1 MKIDKMKS
9 IILDPKYNQWGLCL
23 QFQLLA
29 AGHVEH
35 LPKYVV
41 RHHPQLHLQECLWQ
55 YCNFP
60 LQGLWQLSQPESSKT
75 LKKVSVVVLVVVML
89 VVVVVVWV
97 VVVVMVVVVVVVV
110 MVVGL
115 VGLMGLV
122 LVVSV

>member
-9 IILDPKYNQWGLCL
+9 IILDPKYTQWGLCL

-41 RHHPQLHLQECLWQ
+41 RHHPQLHLQERLWQ

-75 LKKVSVVVLVVVML
+75 LKKVSVVVML

-97 VVVVMVVVVVVVV
+97 VVVVMVVVVVGVRSHFHVKPKLRL
-110 MVVGL
+110 G
-115 VGLMGLV
+115 
-122 LVVSV
+122 

>member
-41 RHHPQLHLQECLWQ
+41 RHHPQLHLQERLWQ

-75 LKKVSVVVLVVVML
+75 QKSLGGGD
-89 VVVVVVWV
+89 
-97 VVVVMVVVVVVVV
+97 
-110 MVVGL
+110 VGCGGSG
-115 VGLMGLV
+115 VGGGGGDGGGGV
-122 LVVSV
+122 GGGGGDGGGGCGGG